1 LVNQPQTLLPLLT
14 AALRQGIQVETHAI
28 GDRGNRIMLDLYERA
43 FAAVPTAERA
53 VAEPR

>member
-1 LVNQPQTLLPLLT
+1 MVNQPQTLLPLLT